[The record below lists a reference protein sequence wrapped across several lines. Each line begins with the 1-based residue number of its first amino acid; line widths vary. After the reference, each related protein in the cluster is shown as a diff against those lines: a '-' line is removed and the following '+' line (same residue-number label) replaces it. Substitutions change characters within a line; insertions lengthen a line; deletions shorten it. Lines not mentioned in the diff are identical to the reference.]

1 LKVLKEHIVKAIEDL
16 KLLPEFI
23 DLKTPS
29 DRCIELSRKYLNLL
43 LFWNQTHDLIGPPK
57 SIEDMLLVH
66 FTDSL
71 ASFHVCNKDRENR
84 KLRYMDIGTGA
95 GIPGFFW
102 HFLFEDKGVE
112 IETILLEPRE
122 KRVHFMEEVIR
133 ELGLTNIIPIKER
146 VDGLLKLKL
155 DFVDIY
161 TARALKL
168 TDKDIKILK
177 KLDSSKQPQI
187 LWLAGPE
194 TEVQAGWD
202 LASGYS
208 LVSAEEYGRRIY
220 SATLQS
226 SL

>member
-1 LKVLKEHIVKAIEDL
+1 MKVLKEHILKAIEDL
-16 KLLPEFI
+16 KLLPEFS

-29 DRCIELSRKYLNLL
+29 EKCIELSRRYLNFLL
-43 LFWNQTHDLIGPPK
+43 LWNKTHDLIGPPK
-57 SIEDMLLVH
+57 SIEDMLLIH

-84 KLRYMDIGTGA
+84 KLRYMDMGTGA

-102 HFLFEDKGVE
+102 HFLFEDMGLE

-133 ELGLTNIIPIKER
+133 ELSLTNIIPIKER

-155 DFVDIY
+155 EFVDIY

-168 TDKDIKILK
+168 SDKDIKILK
-177 KLDSSKQPQI
+177 KIDANKQPEV

-194 TEVQAGWD
+194 TEVQVGWE
-202 LASGYS
+202 LIYSYS
-208 LVSAEEYGRRIY
+208 LARDGEYGRRIY
-220 SATLQS
+220 SS
-226 SL
+226 I

>member
-1 LKVLKEHIVKAIEDL
+1 MKVLKEHILKAIEDL
-16 KLLPEFI
+16 RLLPEFF

-29 DRCIELSRKYLNLL
+29 DRCIELSRRYLNLL
-43 LFWNQTHDLIGPPK
+43 LLWNQTHDLIGPPK
-57 SIEDMLLVH
+57 TIEDLLLIH

-71 ASFHVCNKDRENR
+71 ASFHVCNKNREN
-84 KLRYMDIGTGA
+84 KKVRYMDIGTGA

-102 HFLFEDKGVE
+102 HFLFEDMRVE

-155 DFVDIY
+155 EFVDVY

-168 TDKDIKILK
+168 TVKDIKTLK
-177 KLDSSKQPQI
+177 KIDANKQPEI

-194 TEVQAGWD
+194 TEGQVGWE
-202 LASGYS
+202 LISSYS
-208 LVSAEEYGRRIY
+208 LARDGEYGRRIY
-220 SATLQS
+220 IST
-226 SL
+226 